1 MTAPDQRV
9 ANAREY
15 LDAIR
20 PHKVTT
26 RPPSVLLRECAELRR
41 QLGQVLD
48 VIGEQPQV
56 LTASQMAGVLKA
68 LAVAADLT
76 EDRASVYCDGC
87 GTSPAGACDT
97 HADMLDDAAQFRQ
110 LERDLT
116 GHAAT
121 PRAYAAVHRVLCAHA
136 DADGQGA
143 HWLEPGQTCTAST
156 PAGGAR

>member
-1 MTAPDQRV
+1 VNADMRVTA
-9 ANAREY
+9 AREY

-48 VIGEQPQV
+48 VIGGQAALSPAQLAV
-56 LTASQMAGVLKA
+56 VLKA

-76 EDRASVYCDGC
+76 EDRATVYCDDC
-87 GTSPAGACDT
+87 GASPAGCCDT
-97 HADMLDDAAQFRQ
+97 HADMLDDVAQFRQ

-116 GHAAT
+116 GQSAEVT
-121 PRAYAAVHRVLCAHA
+121 P
-136 DADGQGA
+136 
-143 HWLEPGQTCTAST
+143 
-156 PAGGAR
+156 